1 MSSSFN
7 VWSATLSSPLRVR
20 QAVLPAAL
28 PAALPHYHP
37 TTGQLFANLSISV
50 SEHWLGRAR
59 AMLTPGLHT
68 VSVSGEV
75 TVETRIVGSSL
86 VAVIRRGEMPV
97 RRFWVVVDGREL
109 GLALPHGR
117 TADLPVPVC
126 VVELLDGDLIH
137 QATGEPLDVEKALA
151 WVWVS
156 ESAADPR
163 QQVCGYAA

>member
-1 MSSSFN
+1 MSFN
-7 VWSATLSSPLRVR
+7 VWSATLSSPLRVHHET
-20 QAVLPAAL
+20 VLAAAPAAI
-28 PAALPHYHP
+28 PHYHP
-37 TTGQLFANLSISV
+37 TTGQLFASRSATV
-50 SEHWLGRAR
+50 AEHWLGRAR
-59 AMLTPGLHT
+59 TMLTPGRHT

-86 VAVIRRGEMPV
+86 VAVVRHGEMPV

-109 GLALPHGR
+109 DMALPHGR

-137 QATGEPLDVEKALA
+137 LATGEPLDVEKALA

-156 ESAADPR
+156 EAAGEPPAQAR
-163 QQVCGYAA
+163 GYAA

>member
-1 MSSSFN
+1 MSFN

-20 QAVLPAAL
+20 QPLLPSAL
-28 PAALPHYHP
+28 PAAIPHYHP
-37 TTGQLFANLSISV
+37 TTGQLFANPAV
-50 SEHWLGRAR
+50 TVNQHWLGRAR
-59 AMLTPGLHT
+59 TMLTPGLHT

-126 VVELLDGDLIH
+126 VVDLLDGDIIH

-151 WVWVS
+151 WVWVT
-156 ESAADPR
+156 ESAGESRHRAR
-163 QQVCGYAA
+163 GYAA